1 MNWVGRREGRGEQDM
16 AAQRTWTWDYEEMK
30 IAGAAL
36 DDGGG
41 TFATQ
46 YDLDIA
52 NTSTE
57 PLPISGFTP
66 INQAR
71 HSPGVEGPHD
81 GSRVGSQNGQSG
93 KPIPPKRRKTQSSA
107 TLSATKP
114 RKVPAPRKAR
124 KRKTTGDLQCQD
136 ISKDLP
142 RKKSMGPGLGTEPV
156 KTASPADLTLLEQR
170 PDAEL
175 LHDALM
181 AFEAQDEEA
190 TLIERDQSTGR
201 GNKYPTVYLKPHFET
216 PGGHVAALADQI
228 LADEYLT
235 ITDGDVTCE
244 HVPSEERVVLDNEGF
259 IRVGPWTED
268 SEAVPSELLPPPS
281 AQGENV
287 TGFPN
292 VPPLQHRCGLGT
304 PSEIRADVDGKRY
317 AGEDFDEFP
326 LDETD
331 ADAMIQS
338 EVSSAAVD
346 EYGNGGR
353 PQDFYNDDPEE
364 SASIINPPL
373 GRDTHSFPQLPSS
386 QQPCILTHVS
396 GNVSKT
402 KYKNVK
408 SAEGSENC
416 FDDDDLDDE
425 LMYLPIEGSDIIQ
438 PSTPLTTPE
447 KPSTPKLQWLPPKVY
462 VPTKSSQ
469 VPVSPTDTPHLV
481 PFNINGEPLPFTRP
495 PFPKPIRDR
504 SPILGL
510 TNRAVLR
517 TCFRIGEALNAAAAA
532 SRTNTDAVI
541 ELYARVIHSER
552 ETGKGF
558 KQFFQFGDL
567 FTDKP
572 SYLSA
577 TYSLW
582 KGVGLWDMDSKVF
595 LGEEGRG
602 KMARVLGRIKKREG
616 GGGCEMVVLS
626 IWEVDWEDVGVAKGI
641 VCS

>member
-1 MNWVGRREGRGEQDM
+1 M
-16 AAQRTWTWDYEEMK
+16 AAPRAWTWDYEEMK
-30 IAGAAL
+30 IAGASL
-36 DDGGG
+36 DDDGS

-46 YDLDIA
+46 YDLKIA
-52 NTSTE
+52 NTSAE
-57 PLPISGFTP
+57 HLPISGFTP

-71 HSPGVEGPHD
+71 HSPGAEGPHD
-81 GSRVGSQNGQSG
+81 GSRLGFQSGQSG
-93 KPIPPKRRKTQSSA
+93 RPIPPKRRKMQSSA

-124 KRKTTGDLQCQD
+124 KSKTAGDLQCRD
-136 ISKDLP
+136 VSKDLP
-142 RKKSMGPGLGTEPV
+142 RKKSMAPGLGMEPV
-156 KTASPADLTLLEQR
+156 KTVSPADLTLLEQR
-170 PDAEL
+170 PDEEL
-175 LHDALM
+175 LHDALV

-190 TLIERDQSTGR
+190 IFIEQDQPTGR
-201 GNKYPTVYLKPHFET
+201 SNKYPAVCPKPHLKK
-216 PGGHVAALADQI
+216 PSGQVAALADQM
-228 LADEYLT
+228 LANEYLT
-235 ITDGDVTCE
+235 MNNEDVACE
-244 HVPSEERVVLDNEGF
+244 NAALSKENAVLDNEGF
-259 IRVGPWTED
+259 IRAGPWIED
-268 SEAVPSELLPPPS
+268 SEAVPPELLPPPS
-281 AQGENV
+281 AQREIV
-287 TGFPN
+287 TGLPDISPF
-292 VPPLQHRCGLGT
+292 QHRCGLGT
-304 PSEIRADVDGKRY
+304 PSEIHADVDGKCY
-317 AGEDFDEFP
+317 HGEDGEDVDEFP

-331 ADAMIQS
+331 ADAMVQS
-338 EVSSAAVD
+338 EISFAAVD
-346 EYGNGGR
+346 EDGNGCRLEDLNNGES
-353 PQDFYNDDPEE
+353 EE
-364 SASIINPPL
+364 SAAMINPPF
-373 GRDTHSFPQLPSS
+373 GRDMDSFPQLPSS
-386 QQPCILTHVS
+386 QQPCFLTHVA
-396 GNVSKT
+396 GNISKI
-402 KYKNVK
+402 KHKNVK
-408 SAEGSENC
+408 PAEGSENC

-425 LMYLPIEGSDIIQ
+425 LMYLPREGSDIIQ
-438 PSTPLTTPE
+438 PSTPLTSPE

-462 VPTKSSQ
+462 IPAKSSQ
-469 VPVSPTDTPHLV
+469 IPVSPTDIAHLV

-517 TCFRIGEALNAAAAA
+517 TCFRIGEALNAAAVA

-552 ETGKGF
+552 ETEKGF

-572 SYLSA
+572 PYLSA

-602 KMARVLGRIKKREG
+602 TMARVLGRTKKREQ

-626 IWEVDWEDVGVAKGI
+626 IWEADWEDVGVAKGI

>member
-1 MNWVGRREGRGEQDM
+1 M
-16 AAQRTWTWDYEEMK
+16 AASRAWTWDYEEMK
-30 IAGAAL
+30 IAGASL
-36 DDGGG
+36 DDDGG

-46 YDLDIA
+46 YDLEIA
-52 NTSTE
+52 NKSAET
-57 PLPISGFTP
+57 LPISGFTP

-71 HSPGVEGPHD
+71 HSPGAEGPHD
-81 GSRVGSQNGQSG
+81 GSRLGFQSGQSG
-93 KPIPPKRRKTQSSA
+93 KPIPPKRRKMQSSA

-124 KRKTTGDLQCQD
+124 KSKTAGDLQCRD

-142 RKKSMGPGLGTEPV
+142 RKKSMAPGLGMEPV
-156 KTASPADLTLLEQR
+156 KTVSPADLTLLEQR
-170 PDAEL
+170 PDEEL
-175 LHDALM
+175 LHDALV

-190 TLIERDQSTGR
+190 IFIEQDQPTGR
-201 GNKYPTVYLKPHFET
+201 STKYPAVCPKPHLKK
-216 PGGHVAALADQI
+216 PSGQVAALADQM
-228 LADEYLT
+228 LANEYLT
-235 ITDGDVTCE
+235 MNNEDVACE
-244 HVPSEERVVLDNEGF
+244 NAALSKENAVLDNEGF
-259 IRVGPWTED
+259 IRASPWIED
-268 SEAVPSELLPPPS
+268 SEAVPPELLPPPS
-281 AQGENV
+281 AQREII
-287 TGFPN
+287 TGLPDISPF
-292 VPPLQHRCGLGT
+292 QHRCGLGT
-304 PSEIRADVDGKRY
+304 PSEIHADVDGKCY
-317 AGEDFDEFP
+317 HGEDGEDVDEFP

-331 ADAMIQS
+331 ADAMVQS
-338 EVSSAAVD
+338 EISFAAVD
-346 EYGNGGR
+346 EDGNGCRLEDLNNGES
-353 PQDFYNDDPEE
+353 EE
-364 SASIINPPL
+364 SAAMINPPF
-373 GRDTHSFPQLPSS
+373 GRDMDSFPQLPSS
-386 QQPCILTHVS
+386 QQPCFLTHVA
-396 GNVSKT
+396 GNISKI
-402 KYKNVK
+402 KHKNVK
-408 SAEGSENC
+408 PAEGSENC

-425 LMYLPIEGSDIIQ
+425 LMYLPREGSDIIQ
-438 PSTPLTTPE
+438 PSTPLTSPE

-462 VPTKSSQ
+462 IPAKSSQ
-469 VPVSPTDTPHLV
+469 IPVSPTDIPHLV

-517 TCFRIGEALNAAAAA
+517 TCFRIGEALNAAAVA

-552 ETGKGF
+552 ETEKGF

-572 SYLSA
+572 PYLSA

-602 KMARVLGRIKKREG
+602 TMARVLGRTKKREQ